1 MASFLP
7 LVPIKKEIYSREFL
21 IPAECF
27 ACNEPV
33 TLYAE
38 CTHTS
43 EIERDCGFYKLTF
56 LFSVGDYPTRD
67 HLIGLFFGNH
77 SMSQAAIDATIDEFA
92 RSQID
97 EQFPIFVE
105 RYLEKEALW
114 EQVQTEEDLELLD
127 CDDFDST
134 DTNLN

>member
-7 LVPIKKEIYSREFL
+7 LVPIKKEIYSREYL

-43 EIERDCGFYKLTF
+43 ETERDCGFYKLTF
-56 LFSVGDYPTRD
+56 LFSVGDNPTRD
-67 HLIGLFFGNH
+67 HLIGLCFGNH

-97 EQFPIFVE
+97 DQFPMFVE
-105 RYLEKEALW
+105 SYLEKEALW
-114 EQVQTEEDLELLD
+114 EQAQTDEDLGFFD
-127 CDDFDST
+127 CDDIDSN
-134 DTNLN
+134 DGDLN